1 MSGEKEEDE
10 TIFLDKREEGRENR
24 LSGVWEK

>member
-1 MSGEKEEDE
+1 MSGEKEDE